1 MPLVT
6 ISRQLGSWGDEIAQD
21 VAAELKVSV
30 VDREIIRDVAQR
42 MDAPE
47 QVIADI
53 EEKSPTFAKRVANAI
68 IQAFADGTRLA
79 PLVGVVPA
87 PVIPAPEEQEL
98 EANPPVFTFDLN
110 DTLYLNFV
118 RQVVREIAA
127 GGNAVIVGRATHLLL
142 RDVPKALHVHVV
154 APWDIRVDR
163 VAQARGVS
171 REAAEKSCRDSD
183 HARESYTS
191 RFYQSRW
198 SDPTLYHLTINTG
211 LITREQACDLI
222 VFAARRI
229 Q

>member
-6 ISRQLGSWGDEIAQD
+6 LSRQLGSWGDEIGQD
-21 VAAELKVSV
+21 VAAALGVSF
-30 VDREIIRDVAQR
+30 VDREIIRSVAQR

-47 QVIADI
+47 QTISDI

-98 EANPPVFTFDLN
+98 DANPPVFTFDLN

-118 RQVVREIAA
+118 RQVIREIA
-127 GGNAVIVGRATHLLL
+127 GSGNAVIVGRATHLLL
-142 RDVPKALHVHVV
+142 KDLPKALHVHVV
-154 APWDIRVDR
+154 APWDTRVERVMQDR
-163 VAQARGVS
+163 GSS

-211 LITREQACDLI
+211 LLSRKQACDLI
-222 VFAARRI
+222 VEAARRI

>member
-6 ISRQLGSWGDEIAQD
+6 LSRQLGSWGDEIGQD
-21 VAAELKVSV
+21 VAKALGVSY
-30 VDREIIRDVAQR
+30 VDREIIGQVAQR

-47 QVIADI
+47 QVISDI
-53 EEKSPTFAKRVANAI
+53 EEKSPTFAKRVANAV

-98 EANPPVFTFDLN
+98 DGNPPVFTFDLN

-118 RQVVREIAA
+118 RQVIRELAA
-127 GGNAVIVGRATHLLL
+127 GGNAVIAGRATHLLL
-142 RDVPKALHVHVV
+142 KDLPKALHVHVV
-154 APWDIRVDR
+154 APWEVRVERIMRDR
-163 VAQARGVS
+163 SCS
-171 REAAEKSCRDSD
+171 RDEAEKHGRDSY

-191 RFYQSRW
+191 RFYQSHW
-198 SDPTLYHLTINTG
+198 SDPTLYHVTVNTG
-211 LITREQACDLI
+211 LLSRQQACELI
-222 VFAARRI
+222 LDAAQRI